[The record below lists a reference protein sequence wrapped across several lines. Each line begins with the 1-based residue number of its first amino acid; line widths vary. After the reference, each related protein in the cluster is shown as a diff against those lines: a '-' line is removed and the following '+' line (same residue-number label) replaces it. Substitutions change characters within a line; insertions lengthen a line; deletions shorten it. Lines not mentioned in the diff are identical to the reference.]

1 MTLEAI
7 EDNYQSMAE
16 LAKANGIRVVFSSVM
31 PVCDYIQPQ
40 TVRRPPEKIRAL
52 NAWLK
57 DYSARNGYVYLDYY
71 TAMLDD
77 QQMLK
82 KDLTYDG
89 LHPNDAGY
97 TLIEPLAEKAIATA
111 LGR

>member
-1 MTLEAI
+1 MIPGRSPFVQVWPASF
-7 EDNYQSMAE
+7 DV
-16 LAKANGIRVVFSSVM
+16 ANPTSA
-31 PVCDYIQPQ
+31 P
-40 TVRRPPEKIRAL
+40 PPEKIRAL

-111 LGR
+111 LRR